1 VVVDTKHLVLNKED
15 VVVEVVLH
23 QILRLQEFNHNKIT
37 QVGHNGVILVVTADN
52 PNGLAAVAVVL
63 VVKVVIVLVQ
73 IMVDKVV
80 MEEDSPKFLQHLV
93 IMVFSVAA
101 AVAAV
106 MVIQVAMEV
115 LDLAVVDKV
124 VVMKARVLWM

>member
-1 VVVDTKHLVLNKED
+1 MDTKHLVLNKED
-15 VVVEVVLH
+15 VVVEVVLL
-23 QILRLQEFNHNKIT
+23 QPVRLQEFNHNKLI

-52 PNGLAAVAVVL
+52 PNGLAAVEVVL
-63 VVKVVIVLVQ
+63 VKKVVIVLVQ
-73 IMVDKVV
+73 IMVDLVV
-80 MEEDSPKFLQHLV
+80 LEEDSLKFLQHLV

-124 VVMKARVLWM
+124 VVTKARVLWM

>member
-1 VVVDTKHLVLNKED
+1 MDTKHLVLNKED

>member
-1 VVVDTKHLVLNKED
+1 MDTKHLVLNKED
-15 VVVEVVLH
+15 VVVEVVLL
-23 QILRLQEFNHNKIT
+23 QPVRLQEFNHNKLI

-52 PNGLAAVAVVL
+52 PNGLAAVAAVL
-63 VVKVVIVLVQ
+63 VKKVVIVLVQ
-73 IMVDKVV
+73 IMVDLVV
-80 MEEDSPKFLQHLV
+80 LEEDSLKFLQHLV

-124 VVMKARVLWM
+124 VVTKARVLWM

>member
-1 VVVDTKHLVLNKED
+1 MDTKHLVLNKED
-15 VVVEVVLH
+15 VVVEVVLL
-23 QILRLQEFNHNKIT
+23 QPVRLQEFNHNKLI

-52 PNGLAAVAVVL
+52 PNGLAAVEVVL
-63 VVKVVIVLVQ
+63 VKKVVIVLVQ
-73 IMVDKVV
+73 IMVDLVV
-80 MEEDSPKFLQHLV
+80 LEEDSLKFLQHLV

-115 LDLAVVDKV
+115 LDLAVEDRV

>member
-1 VVVDTKHLVLNKED
+1 MDTKHLVLNKED
-15 VVVEVVLH
+15 VVVEVVLL
-23 QILRLQEFNHNKIT
+23 QPVRLQEFNHNKLI

-52 PNGLAAVAVVL
+52 PNGLAAVAAVL
-63 VVKVVIVLVQ
+63 VKKVVIVLVQ
-73 IMVDKVV
+73 IMVDLVV
-80 MEEDSPKFLQHLV
+80 LEEDSLKFLQHLV

-115 LDLAVVDKV
+115 LDLAVEDRV